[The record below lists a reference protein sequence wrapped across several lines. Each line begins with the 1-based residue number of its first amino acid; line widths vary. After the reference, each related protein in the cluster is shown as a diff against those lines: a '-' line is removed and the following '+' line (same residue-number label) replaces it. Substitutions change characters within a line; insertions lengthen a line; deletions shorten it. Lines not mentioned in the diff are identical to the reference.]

1 MSLGG
6 DKYIWA
12 DKKRILGIPMTFT
25 YYALSDDRIFV
36 ETGLFNIQDDE
47 ALLYRIRDI
56 SMSRTLFQRML
67 GLGTIKIASSD
78 LSLPVIVLKNIRYP
92 EEVKEI
98 IHENVE
104 RAKIE
109 RRIHIGEFST
119 YGMDGEMQDFEEIRH
134 TQI

>member
-109 RRIHIGEFST
+109 RRIHIGEFAT

-134 TQI
+134 NPV

>member
-12 DKKRILGIPMTFT
+12 DKKRILGIPMSFT

-134 TQI
+134 NSV

>member
-47 ALLYRIRDI
+47 ALLYRVRDI

>member
-12 DKKRILGIPMTFT
+12 DKKRFLGIPMTFT

>member
-1 MSLGG
+1 MSLDGE
-6 DKYIWA
+6 KYIWA

-47 ALLYRIRDI
+47 ALLYRVRDI
-56 SMSRTLFQRML
+56 SMSRNFFQRML

-134 TQI
+134 NAL

>member
-1 MSLGG
+1 MSLDGE
-6 DKYIWA
+6 KYIWA

-47 ALLYRIRDI
+47 ALLYRVRDI
-56 SMSRTLFQRML
+56 SMSRNFFQRML

-78 LSLPVIVLKNIRYP
+78 LSLPVIVFKNIRYP

-134 TQI
+134 NAL

>member
-134 TQI
+134 NSV